1 MTGLSPLQAFI
12 RTLLGRKAIFLSLLA
27 LLTISCS
34 GIFVK
39 DEKPRGVYHRV
50 KSGETLS
57 AIAKAYKVNVQ
68 DLAEAN
74 NIDTPGKIEADSV
87 IFIPEATQVH
97 DDIVAVTRSE
107 EARSASASEER
118 PAKAKAEPPPAA
130 QRSQGLKTETLTE
143 AKKRKPQGAAD
154 AGVKDRTAVA
164 RTTEPETASRK
175 PQARPEG
182 AGTETSAYSKESE
195 ARGDDI
201 VYDKDRFIWPLKG
214 KVVSKFGVQPGKTY
228 ENGIRIAAGEGAA
241 VQAAASGVVIF
252 SASLKNYGETIIIR
266 HADQYATVYAHL
278 GTRTVRGDTRV
289 KRGDRIAFIGK
300 VGEKEEPY
308 LHFEIRHKN
317 KARNP
322 LFFLP

>member
-1 MTGLSPLQAFI
+1 MTGLSPLQTFI
-12 RTLLGRKAIFLSLLA
+12 RTLLGRKAIFLPLLA
-27 LLTISCS
+27 LLAISCS
-34 GIFVK
+34 GVFVK

-107 EARSASASEER
+107 EARSAQASEER
-118 PAKAKAEPPPAA
+118 SAKAEPPAV

-154 AGVKDRTAVA
+154 AGVKDRTAAA

-182 AGTETSAYSKESE
+182 AGTETSASPKESE
-195 ARGDDI
+195 ARGDEI
-201 VYDKDRFIWPLKG
+201 VYEKDRFIWPLKG

-228 ENGIRIAAGEGAA
+228 ENGIRIAASEGSA